1 MSKLTNL
8 KVDELVVYTDF
19 NMHVVLPFKKDKK
32 RVDYIGFEGE
42 GPQCLFTSIHSFEKQ
57 FNKVQ
62 DTDALHFIPTFI
74 KIAKRSY
81 LPGENVGR
89 ILLEILKMT
98 SLNDKELKDCSIKDI
113 VVHFNALRVSANLEP
128 TITEKTYKSKAKLI
142 EAVEQLEATIPPF
155 TPDQQKNKSI
165 NTATA
170 EKRLAGLA
178 GLKEQKAEEAKLKRE
193 KKAEKAKTTTT
204 KEADMATK
212 ETSKTKKPAAKAAPA
227 KKAAKPVHEHA
238 RKTDKA
244 KPVIKKT
251 DKSESKPRG
260 TGIGAYC
267 IELLLKGK
275 SNEETASAARDK
287 FGSNTSASSVAWY
300 RNKLKNEGK
309 LK

>member
-1 MSKLTNL
+1 MSRLTNL
-8 KVDELVVYTDF
+8 KVEELVVYTDYS
-19 NMHVVLPFKKDKK
+19 MHVALPFKKDKK
-32 RVDYIGFEGE
+32 RIDYVGFESE

-62 DTDALHFIPTFI
+62 DTDALHFVPTFI

-89 ILLEILKMT
+89 ILLEVLKMT
-98 SLNDKELKDCSIKDI
+98 SLNDKELKDCSVKDI
-113 VVHFNALRVSANLEP
+113 VVHLNALRVSANLEP
-128 TITEKTYKSKAKLI
+128 SVTEKTYKSKAKLI

-155 TPDQQKNKSI
+155 TPDQQVNKKA

-178 GLKEQKAEEAKLKRE
+178 GLKEQKAEEAQLKRE
-193 KKAEKAKTTTT
+193 KKAEKAKSTTTP
-204 KEADMATK
+204 KEAAMATK
-212 ETSKTKKPAAKAAPA
+212 EVSKSKKTAAKAVPAKKVTKPAPA
-227 KKAAKPVHEHA
+227 KKAAAKATPV
-238 RKTDKA
+238 
-244 KPVIKKT
+244 KKV

-260 TGIGAYC
+260 TGIGAFC

-287 FGSNTSASSVAWY
+287 FGSSTSASSVAWY

>member
-1 MSKLTNL
+1 MSELTNL
-8 KVDELVVYTDF
+8 KVEELVVYADF
-19 NMHVVLPFKKDKK
+19 NMHIALPFKKDKK

-62 DTDALHFIPTFI
+62 DTDALHFVPTFI

-98 SLNDKELKDCSIKDI
+98 SLNGKELKDCSVKDI

-128 TITEKTYKSKAKLI
+128 SITEKAYKSKAKLI

-155 TPDQQKNKSI
+155 TPDQQVNKKT
-165 NTATA
+165 NTAAA

-178 GLKEQKAEEAKLKRE
+178 GLKEQKAEEAQLKRE
-193 KKAEKAKTTTT
+193 KKAEKAKPTTTS
-204 KEADMATK
+204 KEAGMATK

-227 KKAAKPVHEHA
+227 KKAAAKPVHVHA
-238 RKTDKA
+238 RKTDK
-244 KPVIKKT
+244 PVKKA
-251 DKSESKPRG
+251 DKGESKPRG

-275 SNEETASAARDK
+275 SNEETAAAARDK